1 MLLVAEVGVE
11 IAAKG
16 AALLPAD
23 IPFPDAVRHLCLQVK
38 APAVGIKIVVQRVVQ
53 FIVVHA
59 QQLVAG
65 LQAQRLGFAPLF
77 NALDLD
83 RHSASPACLSI
94 FFVQRFLHRVRDGG
108 TVSGQKKKGKAL
120 RHPLLNI
127 TPMCHQ
133 FCAN

>member
-1 MLLVAEVGVE
+1 MCSSDL
-11 IAAKG
+11 
-16 AALLPAD
+16 
-23 IPFPDAVRHLCLQVK
+23 
-38 APAVGIKIVVQRVVQ
+38 VQ

-65 LQAQRLGFAPLF
+65 LQAKRLGFAPLF

-83 RHSASPACLSI
+83 RHSASPAFSASGQTTESQIFRTFVSI
-94 FFVQRFLHRVRDGG
+94 QFHQTSSDCQWLPLWGSWRDAPERV
-108 TVSGQKKKGKAL
+108 GQKKKGKAL